1 MLLAVYLILFIIS
14 PMKMQPTDLT
24 VAGCGV
30 SMMLPGTNAPAQDG
44 SSCFRSLIITFQLST
59 ADTTSH
65 YWWILRVRP
74 YVLLFVAFRIPP
86 SVRKTGFYS
95 FRQAYQ
101 WFCPENRKE
110 LPHTDIF
117 TVISS
122 FLD

>member
-30 SMMLPGTNAPAQDG
+30 SIMLPGTNAPAWNG
-44 SSCFRSLIITFQLST
+44 SSCFRSLISLSIINRYNL
-59 ADTTSH
+59 S

-86 SVRKTGFYS
+86 SVRKTVFYS
-95 FRQAYQ
+95 LDDDHIT
-101 WFCPENRKE
+101 K
-110 LPHTDIF
+110 IF
-117 TVISS
+117 DYGLHHIEEMYKR
-122 FLD
+122 